1 MLDDTTFAMLRD
13 IGRDLFLRGL
23 ISSHAGNMS
32 VRVGRT
38 IWITRRGSMLG
49 RLRREDMID
58 VDIEK
63 TDAHVLMAS
72 SELAIH
78 RAVYQN
84 TSALALIHA
93 HPPYATLL
101 SMMRDEIIPI
111 DSEGS
116 YLFKRVPV
124 ITVEKTIGSQEAGS
138 VISKELQ
145 DYKVAMMRG
154 HGSFAR
160 GDLLEDAYMYTSSL
174 EAACFY
180 LYHMGEGKEY
190 RKFSDKYKTW

>member
-1 MLDDTTFAMLRD
+1 MLDGTTFAMLRD

-32 VRVGRT
+32 VRIGRT

-49 RLRREDMID
+49 RLRKEDIID

-63 TDAHVLMAS
+63 ADAHVITAS

-78 RAVYQN
+78 RAVYET
-84 TSALALIHA
+84 TSALAFIHA

-116 YLFKRVPV
+116 YLFRKVPV
-124 ITVEKTIGSQEAGS
+124 VTVEKAIGSQEAGG
-138 VISKELQ
+138 VISEALQ
-145 DYKVAMMRG
+145 DCNVVLMRG

-160 GDLLEDAYMYTSSL
+160 GDLLEDAFMYTSSL
-174 EAACFY
+174 EASSFY
-180 LYHMGEGKEY
+180 LYHMEEGKEY
-190 RKFSDKYKTW
+190 RKFSDK